1 MGIGLLYSRSVGCQC
16 SRWLFHGSNFHP
28 YPSNLKQLVSGLGLD
43 LILGLRIGSGWNG
56 IMVRVWLLSVSHL
69 DTNISKSG
77 ILAENLASYLCI
89 CTLPRPLMCFCKPM
103 KTQINSC
110 VFTVQT
116 MIEFVV
122 LYCDNKTWNS
132 KHVVNWHLDF
142 TSSKQYRCVCHRIPM
157 QSLTTSTIWLS
168 CVLYN
173 IT

>member
-1 MGIGLLYSRSVGCQC
+1 MVLWLGCDYFHQYSGMGR
-16 SRWLFHGSNFHP
+16 N
-28 YPSNLKQLVSGLGLD
+28 
-43 LILGLRIGSGWNG
+43 
-56 IMVRVWLLSVSHL
+56 LSVSHL

-122 LYCDNKTWNS
+122 LYCDDKT
-132 KHVVNWHLDF
+132 
-142 TSSKQYRCVCHRIPM
+142 
-157 QSLTTSTIWLS
+157 
-168 CVLYN
+168 
-173 IT
+173 